1 MLYDSS
7 YILKRLN
14 EKQEEDKHIS
24 SENDLLKAIKTIND
38 SLIHLI
44 NQSDIL

>member
-14 EKQEEDKHIS
+14 EKQEEDKWVS
-24 SENDLLKAIKTIND
+24 SENDLIKVAECI
-38 SLIHLI
+38 
-44 NQSDIL
+44 QEK